1 MCIICCKISL
11 VWRFFSAKI
20 SPEKRPWCFPFAL
33 RCCECDSWLPVHPR
47 SSATPVFFFA
57 CTCVPLRGHGVCGHG
72 VRVVR
77 RVVRCSYLFLHV
89 MHALSSCIKI
99 IIMQLQD
106 HEITQG
112 MQCRMPA
119 TAMQMMQC
127 TFTVCI
133 STVFWKQHTCDST
146 CNAPTH
152 TEKILARVLKHSA
165 QTRLCLSEFCLLE
178 VECALPSWHFIE
190 TIIYKTAF
198 CADPPNTG

>member
-1 MCIICCKISL
+1 MWQLTAS
-11 VWRFFSAKI
+11 
-20 SPEKRPWCFPFAL
+20 SPQVKCY
-33 RCCECDSWLPVHPR
+33 SG
-47 SSATPVFFFA
+47 FFFA
-57 CTCVPLRGHGVCGHG
+57 CTCVPLRGHGVWGHG

-178 VECALPSWHFIE
+178 IECALPSWHFIE